1 MSRPDLASRPGRHRQ
16 VDVAADGGTASRK
29 SEHIRVNLR
38 EDVAAKGIR
47 SGFDEYRFVHRAL
60 PELNLGDVDTATE
73 LFGRRLSAPI
83 LISCMTGGT
92 AEARRLNHTLARV
105 AQRVR
110 FAMGLGSGRA
120 LLERPK
126 LIDTF
131 DVRPVAPD
139 VLLFANLGA
148 VQLNRGFG
156 AANCWRLVDALQA
169 DALVLH
175 LNALQE
181 ALQPEGD
188 TCFEGLLEKIG
199 DVCSRLEVPVVVKEV
214 GWGISPDVVR
224 ALLDVGVAAVDVAGA
239 GGTSWSEVERHRIA
253 DPWRARVAGAFADW
267 GIPTAEC
274 LRSARRVSAEARIFA
289 SG

>member
-1 MSRPDLASRPGRHRQ
+1 MSRTDLAGQPGRRRRVH
-16 VDVAADGGTASRK
+16 VDADGRTASRK
-29 SEHIRVNLR
+29 SEHIRVNLH

-47 SGFDEYRFVHRAL
+47 SGFDDYRFVPRAL
-60 PELNLGDVDTATE
+60 PELNFGDVDSSTE

-92 AEARRLNHTLARV
+92 SEARRLNHTLARV
-105 AQRVR
+105 AQRAR

-120 LLERPK
+120 LLERPA
-126 LIDTF
+126 LVETF
-131 DVRPVAPD
+131 DVRSMAPD

-148 VQLNRGFG
+148 VQLNKGYG
-156 AANCWRLVDALQA
+156 AGDCQRLVDVLRA

-188 TCFEGLLEKIG
+188 TCFEGVLERIG
-199 DVCSRLEVPVVVKEV
+199 EVCRRLDVPVVVKEV

-224 ALLDVGVAAVDVAGA
+224 ALMDVGVAAVDVAGA
-239 GGTSWSEVERHRIA
+239 GGTSWSEVE
-253 DPWRARVAGAFADW
+253 
-267 GIPTAEC
+267 
-274 LRSARRVSAEARIFA
+274 
-289 SG
+289 